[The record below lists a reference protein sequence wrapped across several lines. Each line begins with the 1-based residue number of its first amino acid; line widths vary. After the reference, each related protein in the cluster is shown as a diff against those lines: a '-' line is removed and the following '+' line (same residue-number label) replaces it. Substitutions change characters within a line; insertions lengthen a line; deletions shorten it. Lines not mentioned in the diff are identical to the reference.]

1 MRLAVVKVLGLCAP
15 QDHGR
20 IGRMHEGLPHGGPLV
35 PSLLARA
42 NRAVANPDDTTGI
55 EILGKLIVRAEGA
68 IDLSVDGSTRTLR
81 AGEELAIESEPR
93 RVAYVAIRGGVKAPI
108 VLGSASTH
116 LSAGLGRAL
125 RTGDAIDVDAI
136 APALD
141 AHALPEI
148 ERDAPIRVI
157 LGPDGDAFASALGET
172 YRISP
177 TSDRIGTRLD
187 GARIVRRD
195 MRERSR
201 PMVRGAIEVPGDGMP
216 IVLGPEHP
224 TTGGY
229 PVIGVIASA
238 DLDRFFAI
246 RLGGTVRFTASD
258 SHAPANRRA

>member
-1 MRLAVVKVLGLCAP
+1 MRLAVVKVLGLCTT

-20 IGRMHEGLPHGGPLV
+20 IGRMHEGLPRGGPLV

-42 NRAVANPDDTTGI
+42 NRAVSNPDDTAGI
-55 EILGKLIVRAEGA
+55 EVLGKLIVRAEEA
-68 IDLSVDGSTRTLR
+68 LDVSVDGATRSMR

-93 RVAYVAIRGGVKAPI
+93 RVAYLAIRGGVKAPI

-125 RTGDAIDVDAI
+125 QTDDVIDIDAVAQALDVHVL
-136 APALD
+136 PAL
-141 AHALPEI
+141 EG
-148 ERDAPIRVI
+148 DAPIRVI
-157 LGPDGDAFASALGET
+157 AGPDGDAFASALGET
-172 YRISP
+172 YRVLP

-187 GARIVRRD
+187 GFRIARRD
-195 MRERSR
+195 VRERSR
-201 PMVRGAIEVPGDGMP
+201 PMIRGAIEVPGDGAP